1 MNEIKPITKP
11 ITKPTTKIIA
21 GAYKGKVLSLPSLDV
36 TRSSKAVLKES
47 VFNVLQF
54 DIIDKIFIES
64 FAGSGSIGLEAI
76 SRGAKRAY
84 FIELDKKSYSILVK
98 NCKSINIEKCQTIQ
112 GNAFVQTPLILDFL
126 KNSKEEV
133 ILYVDPPFD
142 FREGMEDIYDKSFR
156 MIENIENSNIFKII
170 IEHESKLE
178 VPKILGKFSLEKT
191 RKFGKSS
198 LSYFS
203 YKD

>member
-1 MNEIKPITKP
+1 MNEIKP

-156 MIENIENSNIFKII
+156 MIENIENNNIFKII

-178 VPKILGKFSLEKT
+178 VPKILVKFSLEKT

-203 YKD
+203 YED

>member
-1 MNEIKPITKP
+1 MKND
-11 ITKPTTKIIA
+11 KPTTKIIA
-21 GAYKGKVLSLPSLDV
+21 GKYKGKVLELPSLDV
-36 TRSSKAVLKES
+36 TRSSKAMLKES

-84 FIELDKKSYSILVK
+84 FIELDKNSYSILIK
-98 NCKSINIEKCQTIQ
+98 NCKSVDIEKCQTIQ
-112 GNAFVQTPLILDFL
+112 GNAFVQTPLILDFM
-126 KNSKEEV
+126 KNSKNEV

-142 FREGMEDIYDKSFR
+142 FRDGMEDVYEKSFR
-156 MIENIENSNIFKII
+156 MIANIEVDNIYKVIVEHLSNIDIP
-170 IEHESKLE
+170 E
-178 VPKILGKFSLEKT
+178 VLGKFSLEKT

-198 LSYFS
+198 ISYYS
-203 YKD
+203 YTV

>member
-1 MNEIKPITKP
+1 MNETKQ
-11 ITKPTTKIIA
+11 ITKPTTKTIA

-112 GNAFVQTPLILDFL
+112 GNAFVQTPLILEFL

>member
-1 MNEIKPITKP
+1 MNEIKP

-21 GAYKGKVLSLPSLDV
+21 GAYKGKVLNLPSLDV

-156 MIENIENSNIFKII
+156 MIENIESDNIFKII

-203 YKD
+203 YKA

>member
-1 MNEIKPITKP
+1 MNEIKQ

-21 GAYKGKVLSLPSLDV
+21 GAYKGKVLNLPSLDV

-112 GNAFVQTPLILDFL
+112 GNAFVQTPLILEFL

-142 FREGMEDIYDKSFR
+142 YREGMEDIYDKSFR
-156 MIENIENSNIFKII
+156 MIENIENNNIFKII

>member
-1 MNEIKPITKP
+1 MNEIKQ

-98 NCKSINIEKCQTIQ
+98 NCKNINIEKCQTIQ
-112 GNAFVQTPLILDFL
+112 GNAFVQTPLILEFL

-142 FREGMEDIYDKSFR
+142 YREGMEDIYDKSFR

-203 YKD
+203 YKA

>member
-1 MNEIKPITKP
+1 MNEIKP

-21 GAYKGKVLSLPSLDV
+21 GAYKGKVLNLPSLDV

-112 GNAFVQTPLILDFL
+112 GNAFVQTPLILEFL

-178 VPKILGKFSLEKT
+178 IPKILGKFSLEKT

>member
-1 MNEIKPITKP
+1 MNETKQ

-112 GNAFVQTPLILDFL
+112 GNAFVQTPLILEFL

-142 FREGMEDIYDKSFR
+142 YREGMEDIYDKSFR

-203 YKD
+203 YKA

>member
-1 MNEIKPITKP
+1 MNETKQ

-21 GAYKGKVLSLPSLDV
+21 GAYKGKVLNVPSLDV

-156 MIENIENSNIFKII
+156 MIENIESDNIFKII

>member
-1 MNEIKPITKP
+1 MNETKQITKP
-11 ITKPTTKIIA
+11 KTKIIA

-112 GNAFVQTPLILDFL
+112 GNAFVQTPLILEFL

-156 MIENIENSNIFKII
+156 MIENIENNNIFKII

>member
-1 MNEIKPITKP
+1 MNEIKP

-21 GAYKGKVLSLPSLDV
+21 GAYKGKVLNLPSLDV

-156 MIENIENSNIFKII
+156 MIENIESDNIFKII

>member
-1 MNEIKPITKP
+1 MNETKQ

-21 GAYKGKVLSLPSLDV
+21 GTYKGKVLSLPSLDV

-112 GNAFVQTPLILDFL
+112 GNAFVQTPLILEFL

-178 VPKILGKFSLEKT
+178 IQKILGKFSLEKT

>member
-1 MNEIKPITKP
+1 MNETKQ

-156 MIENIENSNIFKII
+156 MIENIENNNIFKII

-178 VPKILGKFSLEKT
+178 IPKILGKFSLEKT

>member
-1 MNEIKPITKP
+1 MNETKQ

-54 DIIDKIFIES
+54 NIIDKIFIES

-84 FIELDKKSYSILVK
+84 FIELDKKSYSTLVK

-112 GNAFVQTPLILDFL
+112 GNAFVQTPLILEFL

>member
-1 MNEIKPITKP
+1 MKEQKPS
-11 ITKPTTKIIA
+11 TKIIA
-21 GAYKGKVLSLPSLDV
+21 GVYKGKVLELPSLDV
-36 TRSSKAVLKES
+36 TRSSKSVLKES

-76 SRGAKRAY
+76 SRGAKRSY

-98 NCKSINIEKCQTIQ
+98 NCKNIDIEKCQTIQ
-112 GNAFVQTPLILDFL
+112 GNAFVQTPLILDFM
-126 KNSKEEV
+126 KNSKDEI

-142 FREGMEDIYDKSFR
+142 YRDGMEDIYEKSFR
-156 MIENIENSNIFKII
+156 MISDIKADNIFKII

-178 VPKILGKFSLEKT
+178 IPERLGKFTLEKT

-203 YKD
+203 SDE

>member
-1 MNEIKPITKP
+1 MNETKQ

-112 GNAFVQTPLILDFL
+112 GNTFVQTPLILEFL

-142 FREGMEDIYDKSFR
+142 YREGMEDIYDKSFR

>member
-1 MNEIKPITKP
+1 MKEV
-11 ITKPTTKIIA
+11 KPTTKIIA
-21 GAYKGKVLSLPSLDV
+21 GAYKGKILDLPSLDV

-84 FIELDKKSYSILVK
+84 FIELDKNSYSILLK
-98 NCKSINIEKCQTIQ
+98 NCKKVDIEKCQTIQ

-126 KNSKEEV
+126 KNSKDEIV
-133 ILYVDPPFD
+133 LYVDPPFD
-142 FREGMEDIYDKSFR
+142 YRDGMDDIYDKSFR
-156 MIENIENSNIFKII
+156 MIENIESNNIFKII

-198 LSYFS
+198 LSYYS
-203 YKD
+203 YTI

>member
-1 MNEIKPITKP
+1 MNEIKPIIKP

>member
-1 MNEIKPITKP
+1 MNEIKQ

-21 GAYKGKVLSLPSLDV
+21 GTYKGKVLSLPSLDV

-76 SRGAKRAY
+76 SRGAKRSY

-112 GNAFVQTPLILDFL
+112 GNAFVQTPLILEFL

-142 FREGMEDIYDKSFR
+142 YREGMEDIYDKSFR

-178 VPKILGKFSLEKT
+178 VPKILGKFNLEKT

>member
-1 MNEIKPITKP
+1 MKEA
-11 ITKPTTKIIA
+11 KPTTKIIA
-21 GAYKGKVLSLPSLDV
+21 GAYKGKILDLPSLDV

-84 FIELDKKSYSILVK
+84 FIELDKNSYSILLK
-98 NCKSINIEKCQTIQ
+98 NCKKVDIEKCQTIQ

-126 KNSKEEV
+126 KNSKDEIV
-133 ILYVDPPFD
+133 LYVDPPFD
-142 FREGMEDIYDKSFR
+142 YRDGMNDIYDKSFR
-156 MIENIENSNIFKII
+156 MIENIESDNIFKII

-178 VPKILGKFSLEKT
+178 VPKILGKFRLEKT

-198 LSYFS
+198 LSYYS
-203 YKD
+203 YTI

>member
-1 MNEIKPITKP
+1 MNETKQ

-112 GNAFVQTPLILDFL
+112 GNAFVQTPLILEFL

-142 FREGMEDIYDKSFR
+142 YREGMEDIYDKSFR

-178 VPKILGKFSLEKT
+178 VPKILGKFSLKKLE
-191 RKFGKSS
+191 S
-198 LSYFS
+198 LVKVHYLTLVI
-203 YKD
+203 KINV

>member
-1 MNEIKPITKP
+1 MNEIKP

-21 GAYKGKVLSLPSLDV
+21 GTYKGKVLSLPSLDV

-112 GNAFVQTPLILDFL
+112 GNAFVQTPLILEFL

-142 FREGMEDIYDKSFR
+142 YREGMEDIYDKSFR

>member
-1 MNEIKPITKP
+1 MNEIKQ

-112 GNAFVQTPLILDFL
+112 GNAFVQTPLILEFL

-198 LSYFS
+198 LS
-203 YKD
+203 

>member
-1 MNEIKPITKP
+1 MNETKQ

-21 GAYKGKVLSLPSLDV
+21 GTYKGKVLSLPSLDV

-98 NCKSINIEKCQTIQ
+98 NCKSIIIEKCQTIQ
-112 GNAFVQTPLILDFL
+112 GNAFVQTPLILDFMR
-126 KNSKEEV
+126 NSKDEI

-142 FREGMEDIYDKSFR
+142 YREGMDDIYEKSFH
-156 MIENIENSNIFKII
+156 MIENIEADNIFMII
-170 IEHESKLE
+170 IEHVSKLE
-178 VPKILGKFSLEKT
+178 VPQTLGKFSLDKT

-198 LSYFS
+198 LSYFT
-203 YKD
+203 YTK